1 MPKTISVVFSPIP
14 QILGIVQTYHKSI
27 VYDKGDGSV
36 PLMIEGR
43 PQISWGQGTPEQNA
57 NQGLSPGREI
67 GGFRATPQGV
77 VTLQRA
83 AYYFEQGVALHQL
96 RRREPS
102 TPAAERRLASTR
114 VSMFT
119 S

>member
-67 GGFRATPQGV
+67 GGVPATPPAGAPNMRRTYLSHQG
-77 VTLQRA
+77 A
-83 AYYFEQGVALHQL
+83 ASDVPRLCE
-96 RRREPS
+96 
-102 TPAAERRLASTR
+102 TPAPH
-114 VSMFT
+114 
-119 S
+119 

>member
-1 MPKTISVVFSPIP
+1 MPKTISVLFSPIP

-67 GGFRATPQGV
+67 GGVPATPQAAEPIIP
-77 VTLQRA
+77 A
-83 AYYFEQGVALHQL
+83 AYYSEHGAGRGLPRPRPRPAPRARPRARPHPGPSP
-96 RRREPS
+96 RR
-102 TPAAERRLASTR
+102 
-114 VSMFT
+114 
-119 S
+119 

>member
-1 MPKTISVVFSPIP
+1 MPKTISVLFSPIP

-67 GGFRATPQGV
+67 GGGHATPRARELNICPTDYSQPGGDPNQGRFG
-77 VTLQRA
+77 L
-83 AYYFEQGVALHQL
+83 
-96 RRREPS
+96 S
-102 TPAAERRLASTR
+102 
-114 VSMFT
+114 
-119 S
+119 

>member
-1 MPKTISVVFSPIP
+1 MPKTISVLFSPIP

-67 GGFRATPQGV
+67 GGVPATPQA
-77 VTLQRA
+77 R
-83 AYYFEQGVALHQL
+83 
-96 RRREPS
+96 
-102 TPAAERRLASTR
+102 
-114 VSMFT
+114 
-119 S
+119 

>member
-43 PQISWGQGTPEQNA
+43 PQISWGQGTPEVIA
-57 NQGLSPGREI
+57 
-67 GGFRATPQGV
+67 
-77 VTLQRA
+77 
-83 AYYFEQGVALHQL
+83 H
-96 RRREPS
+96 PS
-102 TPAAERRLASTR
+102 AS
-114 VSMFT
+114 V
-119 S
+119 

>member
-1 MPKTISVVFSPIP
+1 MPKTISVLFSPIP

-67 GGFRATPQGV
+67 GGVPATPQ
-77 VTLQRA
+77 
-83 AYYFEQGVALHQL
+83 
-96 RRREPS
+96 RREPRTRGTYLS
-102 TPAAERRLASTR
+102 RPGAGRTAPPPREHPSHEAGHAGGARR
-114 VSMFT
+114 
-119 S
+119 